1 MQKKEERLIKTEV
14 VTEIICD
21 CCKKSID
28 PDKNDFIHIEKEW
41 GYFSHKDGEKQEV
54 DLCENC
60 WDKITETFKISV

>member
-1 MQKKEERLIKTEV
+1 MQKKEERMIKTEV

-28 PDKNDFIHIEKEW
+28 TAKNDFIHIEKEW

-54 DLCENC
+54 DLCEKC
-60 WDKITETFKISV
+60 WDKITEGFKISV

>member
-28 PDKNDFIHIEKEW
+28 TAKNDFIHIEKEW
-41 GYFSHKDGEKQEV
+41 GYFSNKDGKKQEV

-60 WDKITETFKISV
+60 WDKITEGFKISV